1 MRSTSYKNRK
11 RGIVNSNTET
21 QYENELQ
28 CVQYQQLSDES
39 EEFQG
44 GGEMQREQEVQTGEV
59 TG

>member
-1 MRSTSYKNRK
+1 MRSTSYKNRN

-28 CVQYQQLSDES
+28 LSDES

-44 GGEMQREQEVQTGEV
+44 GGEIQREQEVQTGEV